1 MYDSP
6 CAWGTSPR
14 SSPHAANNLQNKG
27 DSQMSL
33 CMLNQSMAIMA
44 GLTGMDLR
52 GLNTNL
58 FPFLLLGVY
67 MQYSLFI

>member
-1 MYDSP
+1 
-6 CAWGTSPR
+6 
-14 SSPHAANNLQNKG
+14 
-27 DSQMSL
+27 MSL
-33 CMLNQSMAIMA
+33 CMFNQSMGIMA